1 MDTNHKC
8 SNSTGSLR
16 PSSQYTTKLGL
27 WILITRAIKAG
38 SRLKRKP
45 TCLLIL
51 QDHQKPRFSNGMK
64 KKVFST
70 MFIPIKLCL
79 SLITK
84 MNKVISVESTI
95 IMEVQVKNGN

>member
-1 MDTNHKC
+1 
-8 SNSTGSLR
+8 
-16 PSSQYTTKLGL
+16 
-27 WILITRAIKAG
+27 
-38 SRLKRKP
+38 
-45 TCLLIL
+45 
-51 QDHQKPRFSNGMK
+51 MK